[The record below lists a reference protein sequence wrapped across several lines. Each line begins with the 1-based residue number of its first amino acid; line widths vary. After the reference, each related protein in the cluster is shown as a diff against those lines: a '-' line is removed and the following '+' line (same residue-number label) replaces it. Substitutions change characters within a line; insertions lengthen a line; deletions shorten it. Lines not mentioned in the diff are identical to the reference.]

1 MTDAPTL
8 LAIAKESR
16 RLCKIN
22 KAMNCCDSCAK
33 CAANI
38 FKEEASDQFAPLH
51 LCTFQARFFT
61 AAYIALKCA
70 FYWASN
76 DRTTPCCLMVTTFC
90 SGCIECGLFISL
102 AGKDAPMCQQLL
114 CLMHWCSWNYC
125 FLCWSSTSVQC
136 LAHQRVWQEQTP
148 VHYAVS
154 TYKCVF
160 TWYTHK
166 LSCQNHCGKPAVTFF
181 LAIVY

>member
-8 LAIAKESR
+8 LVIAKESR
-16 RLCKIN
+16 WLCKIN
-22 KAMNCCDSCAK
+22 KVVNCCDSCSK

-38 FKEEASDQFAPLH
+38 LKEASDQFAPLH
-51 LCTFQARFFT
+51 LCTLQARFFT
-61 AAYIALKCA
+61 ASYIALKCA

-76 DRTTPCCLMVTTFC
+76 DRTPCCLMVTTFC
-90 SGCIECGLFISL
+90 SGCIECGLFSP
-102 AGKDAPMCQQLL
+102 AGKAAPMCQQL
-114 CLMHWCSWNYC
+114 CLMHWRLCNYC

-148 VHYAVS
+148 VHYTIS

-166 LSCQNHCGKPAVTFF
+166 LSCQNHCGEPAVTFF

>member
-38 FKEEASDQFAPLH
+38 LKEEASDQFAPLH
-51 LCTFQARFFT
+51 LCTLQARFFT

-114 CLMHWCSWNYC
+114 CLMLVKLLLPMLILYFGAMSCPPESLARTNPGS
-125 FLCWSSTSVQC
+125 LCRQHV
-136 LAHQRVWQEQTP
+136 
-148 VHYAVS
+148 
-154 TYKCVF
+154 
-160 TWYTHK
+160 
-166 LSCQNHCGKPAVTFF
+166 
-181 LAIVY
+181 